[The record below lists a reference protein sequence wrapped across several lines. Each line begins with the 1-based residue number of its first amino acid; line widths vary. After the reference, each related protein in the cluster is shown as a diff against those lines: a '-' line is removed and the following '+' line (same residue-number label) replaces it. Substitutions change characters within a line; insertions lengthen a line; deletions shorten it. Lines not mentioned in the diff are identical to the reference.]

1 MFVGAQKA
9 EGVAAKVIAGIP
21 RIDSLPQVP
30 AQSMQKEK
38 IMNSVIY
45 IVGLVVVII
54 AVMSFFG
61 LR

>member
-1 MFVGAQKA
+1 MSASRKTIQYPGADLIH
-9 EGVAAKVIAGIP
+9 AKG
-21 RIDSLPQVP
+21 
-30 AQSMQKEK
+30 K

-61 LR
+61 MR